1 MVCSQLSLW
10 GCWINYTLHF
20 LLLLRWIFY
29 YSPPLA
35 IFGSFSR
42 RDENCVGVDE
52 KISLGKCE
60 KFNSVKIHSTH
71 ICFMLILW
79 VRVSFFKMIL

>member
-10 GCWINYTLHF
+10 GCWINYPLHIV
-20 LLLLRWIFY
+20 LLLSWCIITLLLSWPFRIIF
-29 YSPPLA
+29 
-35 IFGSFSR
+35 R

-52 KISLGKCE
+52 KFSLGKCE
-60 KFNSVKIHSTH
+60 KFNSVKIHSTPT
-71 ICFMLILW
+71 CFMLILW